1 MTTSTPDIQPAVQ
14 HTAQVAIVG
23 AGPVGLM
30 MANYLGQMGISV
42 LVVEKLAT
50 LIDYPRAIGIDDES
64 LRAMQAVGLVNDV
77 LPHTTPWHAMRFL
90 TPKGRCFADI
100 QPMTDEFGWS
110 RRNAFIQPQVDAV
123 MYHGLQR
130 FPQVRCLFSR
140 EVEAFSQNGDSVTL
154 NLKGPDGER
163 ETVRADWLVACD
175 GGASFIR
182 RTLNIPFEGKTAPN
196 QWIVIDI
203 ANDPLATPHVY
214 LCCDPVRPY
223 VSAALPHGVRRFEFM
238 VMPGETEAQLSEPH
252 NMRRLLSKV
261 LPDPDR
267 VELIRQRVYTH
278 NARLAERFRINRVLL
293 AGDAAHIMP
302 VWQGQGYNSGMRDA
316 FNLAWKLAL
325 VVNGKAGET
334 LLDSY
339 QQERRDHAKAMIDL
353 SVTAGH
359 VLAPP
364 KRWQGAT
371 GWANFSRNIDP
382 LVEAG
387 YRVLLLDCP
396 GWGKSDAIVNSG
408 SRSDL
413 NARILKSVVDQLGID
428 KVHLLGNSMG
438 GHSAVAFT
446 LSWPERVAKLV
457 LMGGGTGGM
466 SLFTPMPTEGIK
478 LLNALY
484 REPTIENLKK
494 MMSIFVFDTRD
505 LTEALF
511 EARLNNMLS
520 RRDHLDNFVKSLE
533 ANPKQFPDF
542 GPRLG
547 EISAPTLIVW
557 GRNDRFVPMDAGLRL
572 LAGIA
577 GSELHIYRDC
587 GHWAQWEHADSF
599 NQLVLNFLARA

>member
-14 HTAQVAIVG
+14 HTAQVAIAG

-140 EVEAFSQNGDSVTL
+140 EVEAFSQTGDGVTL

-182 RTLNIPFEGKTAPN
+182 RTLNVPFEGKTAPN

-278 NARLAERFRINRVLL
+278 NARLAERFRINR
-293 AGDAAHIMP
+293 
-302 VWQGQGYNSGMRDA
+302 
-316 FNLAWKLAL
+316 
-325 VVNGKAGET
+325 ET
-334 LLDSY
+334 NMSY
-339 QQERRDHAKAMIDL
+339 QPQTEAATSRFLNVDEGGRTLRIHINDCGDGNETVVMLHG
-353 SVTAGH
+353 SG
-359 VLAPP
+359 P
-364 KRWQGAT
+364 GAT

-505 LTEALF
+505 LTAALF

>member
-1 MTTSTPDIQPAVQ
+1 MTTSNPDIQPAVQ
-14 HTAQVAIVG
+14 HSAQVAIAG
-23 AGPVGLM
+23 AGPVGLTI
-30 MANYLGQMGISV
+30 ANYLGQMGVSV
-42 LVVEKLAT
+42 VLIEKLES
-50 LIDYPRAIGIDDES
+50 LIDYPRAIGIDDEA
-64 LRAMQAVGLVNDV
+64 LRAMQAVGLVDNV

-123 MYHGLQR
+123 LYDGLSR
-130 FPQVRCLFSR
+130 FPHVRCLFSR
-140 EVEAFSQNGDSVTL
+140 EVEALSQNSDGVTL
-154 NLKGPDGER
+154 NVKGSGGER

-252 NMRRLLSKV
+252 KMRQLLSKV
-261 LPDPDR
+261 LPDPDH

-278 NARLAERFRINRVLL
+278 NARIAERFRVDRVLL

-325 VVNGKAGET
+325 VVNGKAGEA

-353 SVTAGH
+353 SVTAGN

-364 KRWQGAT
+364 KRWHGAVRDGISWLLNYLPPVKRYFLEMRFKPMPQYRDGALLAEGEGKTSPVGKMFIQPKVTLET
-371 GWANFSRNIDP
+371 GQ
-382 LVEAG
+382 VT
-387 YRVLLLDCP
+387 LLDEVIGARFAIIAWGCNPRWGLTDEQIARWRAVGVQFIQVVPEVQIHCDQDNVP
-396 GWGKSDAIVNSG
+396 GVIRVGDTQNRLKNWFAQHDTAIAVVRPDRFVATVAIPQTLGK
-408 SRSDL
+408 
-413 NARILKSVVDQLGID
+413 K
-428 KVHLLGNSMG
+428 
-438 GHSAVAFT
+438 
-446 LSWPERVAKLV
+446 
-457 LMGGGTGGM
+457 
-466 SLFTPMPTEGIK
+466 
-478 LLNALY
+478 LNALAS
-484 REPTIENLKK
+484 K
-494 MMSIFVFDTRD
+494 MQLAS
-505 LTEALF
+505 A
-511 EARLNNMLS
+511 
-520 RRDHLDNFVKSLE
+520 
-533 ANPKQFPDF
+533 Q
-542 GPRLG
+542 
-547 EISAPTLIVW
+547 APTVIEQV
-557 GRNDRFVPMDAGLRL
+557 A
-572 LAGIA
+572 
-577 GSELHIYRDC
+577 
-587 GHWAQWEHADSF
+587 
-599 NQLVLNFLARA
+599 

>member
-140 EVEAFSQNGDSVTL
+140 EVEAFSQTGDGVTL

-278 NARLAERFRINRVLL
+278 NARLAERFRIDRVLL

-334 LLDSY
+334 LLD
-339 QQERRDHAKAMIDL
+339 EVI
-353 SVTAGH
+353 G
-359 VLAPP
+359 
-364 KRWQGAT
+364 
-371 GWANFSRNIDP
+371 ANFAII
-382 LVEAG
+382 
-387 YRVLLLDCP
+387 
-396 GWGKSDAIVNSG
+396 GWGCNPQWGLDAGQIARWRAIGV
-408 SRSDL
+408 RFIQVVPEVQIHREQD
-413 NARILKSVVDQLGID
+413 NAPGTLRVGDTQNRLKSWFAQHNTAIAVVR
-428 KVHLLGNSMG
+428 
-438 GHSAVAFT
+438 
-446 LSWPERVAKLV
+446 P
-457 LMGGGTGGM
+457 
-466 SLFTPMPTEGIK
+466 
-478 LLNALY
+478 
-484 REPTIENLKK
+484 
-494 MMSIFVFDTRD
+494 
-505 LTEALF
+505 
-511 EARLNNMLS
+511 
-520 RRDHLDNFVKSLE
+520 
-533 ANPKQFPDF
+533 
-542 GPRLG
+542 
-547 EISAPTLIVW
+547 
-557 GRNDRFVPMDAGLRL
+557 DRFVAA
-572 LAGIA
+572 LAIPQTLG
-577 GSELHIYRDC
+577 
-587 GHWAQWEHADSF
+587 AQLTALAEKLTLATGDTAHAEEK
-599 NQLVLNFLARA
+599 VA

>member
-140 EVEAFSQNGDSVTL
+140 EVEAFSQTGDSVTL

-175 GGASFIR
+175 GGGSNVR
-182 RTLNIPFEGKTAPN
+182 RSLNVPFEGKTAPN
-196 QWIVIDI
+196 QWIVVDI
-203 ANDPLATPHVY
+203 ANDPLSTPHVY

-223 VSAALPHGVRRFEFM
+223 VSAALPHAVRRFEFM
-238 VMPGETEAQLSEPH
+238 VMPGETEAQLSEPQ
-252 NMRRLLSKV
+252 NMRQLLSKV
-261 LPDPDR
+261 LPNPDN

-278 NARLAERFRINRVLL
+278 NARLAERFRIDRVLL

-325 VVNGKAGET
+325 VINGKADDA
-334 LLDSY
+334 LLDTY

-353 SVTAGH
+353 SVTAGN

-364 KRWQGAT
+364 KRWHGAVRD
-371 GWANFSRNIDP
+371 GVSWLLNYIPPVKRYFLEMRFKPMPQYHAGA
-382 LVEAG
+382 LVREGDAKTSPVG
-387 YRVLLLDCP
+387 KMFIQPKVTLESGEVTLLDNVIGP
-396 GWGKSDAIVNSG
+396 NFAVIGWGCNP
-408 SRSDL
+408 L
-413 NARILKSVVDQLGID
+413 
-428 KVHLLGNSMG
+428 
-438 GHSAVAFT
+438 
-446 LSWPERVAKLV
+446 W
-457 LMGGGTGGM
+457 GM
-466 SLFTPMPTEGIK
+466 SEAQIQQWQALGTRFIQVVPDTQIHTDQDNHDGVTRIGDTQNR
-478 LLNALY
+478 LRAWFAQHNA
-484 REPTIENLKK
+484 
-494 MMSIFVFDTRD
+494 
-505 LTEALF
+505 ALVVM
-511 EARLNNMLS
+511 R
-520 RRDHLDNFVKSLE
+520 
-533 ANPKQFPDF
+533 P
-542 GPRLG
+542 
-547 EISAPTLIVW
+547 
-557 GRNDRFVPMDAGLRL
+557 DRFVAAIAIPQTLGSTLNK
-572 LAGIA
+572 LASVMTLTRA
-577 GSELHIYRDC
+577 T
-587 GHWAQWEHADSF
+587 ADIP
-599 NQLVLNFLARA
+599 VEKVA